1 MSDGRAGVELA
12 YERVRTAIVEGEFA
26 PGQRLIEQR
35 IAERYAL
42 SRTPVREAIRRLEAE
57 GLVASVRHRGAIVR
71 EVSVDEVEDLYELR
85 ARLESYA
92 AELAAAR
99 ATTDQLTDLADAAER
114 FGRVRLRGHGRSRS
128 RIEFVRELNAANGVF
143 HRLVVDAAHHDR
155 LAAMLRRTVDI
166 PLVFGAFRRFG
177 DDELE
182 RSDLFHRLILEAI
195 GAGDGTRASRLMSE
209 HIAQGRDVVL
219 SGLRA
224 D

>member
-1 MSDGRAGVELA
+1 MGGERAGVELA

-35 IAERYAL
+35 IAEQYEL

-57 GLVASVRHRGAIVR
+57 GLVVSVRHRGAIVR
-71 EVSVDEVEDLYELR
+71 EVSLDEVEDLYELR

-99 ATTDQLTDLADAAER
+99 ATPEQRIALADAAAQ
-114 FGRVRLRGHGRSRS
+114 FARVRSRGTGRSR
-128 RIEFVRELNAANGVF
+128 RRVEFVRELNAANGTL
-143 HRLVVDAAHHDR
+143 HRLIVEAAHHDR

-166 PLVFGAFRRFG
+166 PLVFGAFRRF
-177 DDELE
+177 DDAELE
-182 RSDLFHRLILEAI
+182 RSDLFHRLIVDAI
-195 GAGDGTRASRLMSE
+195 VDGDGARASRLMTE

-219 SGLRA
+219 GALRSS
-224 D
+224 